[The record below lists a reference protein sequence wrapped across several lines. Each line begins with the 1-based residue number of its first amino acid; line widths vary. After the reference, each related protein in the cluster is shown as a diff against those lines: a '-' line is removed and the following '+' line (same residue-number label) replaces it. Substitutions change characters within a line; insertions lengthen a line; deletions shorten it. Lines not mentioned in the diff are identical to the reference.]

1 MSWLIYNALTT
12 AARRKTWPAPS
23 NKYVWKFD
31 MPCFLCF
38 KVPLI
43 RWPAWRWQKQ
53 SVRTHRAL
61 QALHVQ
67 VIRLLIWLSGRFIYL
82 FYHMTGV
89 VTGSGVH
96 SQIQYLSP
104 NQTLSRPPKRGCSL
118 LGFLLVGSLTEPYLD
133 RWHRLTLVHGPTYN
147 MMQPRLSMPEIDGPL
162 ALTVICV
169 RGWMSKA
176 SVCPVSELF

>member
-1 MSWLIYNALTT
+1 
-12 AARRKTWPAPS
+12 
-23 NKYVWKFD
+23 

-61 QALHVQ
+61 QALHGQ

-104 NQTLSRPPKRGCSL
+104 NQTSSRPPKRGCSL

-176 SVCPVSELF
+176 SVCPVSEQF